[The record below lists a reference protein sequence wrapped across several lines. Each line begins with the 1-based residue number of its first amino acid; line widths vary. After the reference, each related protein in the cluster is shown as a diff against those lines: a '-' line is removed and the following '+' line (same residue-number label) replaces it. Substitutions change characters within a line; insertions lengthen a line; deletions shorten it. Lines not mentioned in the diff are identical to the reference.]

1 MNGKRDYYEILGVSR
16 NASEQEIKSAYR
28 KMALQHHPSEEWL
41 RRGIDTFDRL
51 YAEGEKTARVMAISV
66 HPYITGAPHRIAYL
80 ERLYE
85 YIRQH
90 PGARLWTG
98 EQILDWYQSQAR

>member
-1 MNGKRDYYEILGVSR
+1 
-16 NASEQEIKSAYR
+16 
-28 KMALQHHPSEEWL
+28 
-41 RRGIDTFDRL
+41 
-51 YAEGEKTARVMAISV
+51 VMAISV

-98 EQILDWYQSQAR
+98 EQILDWYKSANPLGTR

>member
-1 MNGKRDYYEILGVSR
+1 
-16 NASEQEIKSAYR
+16 
-28 KMALQHHPSEEWL
+28 
-41 RRGIDTFDRL
+41 
-51 YAEGEKTARVMAISV
+51 MAISV

-85 YIRQH
+85 YIRQR

-98 EQILDWYQSQAR
+98 EQILDWYKRQSPLATR